1 MKTFIRTLIA
11 SLAWAMPAL
20 AAGQVKEDGSSFMV
34 VLFLGFGALI
44 VVFQLFPGVALF
56 TVMLKEI
63 ITGSRRKGAVTATD
77 EAAGKL

>member
-20 AAGQVKEDGSSFMV
+20 AAGQVKEGDGSFMV

-56 TVMLKEI
+56 SVMLKEI
-63 ITGSRRKGAVTATD
+63 ITGSRKKRAVTATD
-77 EAAGKL
+77 EAAEKM